1 MADSPLTLSTH
12 AQAQVE
18 STFNTGDLR
27 RRYDFSSRVS
37 ELSPDQT
44 PFFRVLSKIAKKAT
58 TDPEFKTL
66 EQRSMWHKRYAY
78 AVAMDLSETAVG
90 DAAAYTDYSFAAG
103 DLQLDDVMAVAFRT
117 DYPSAGIVQNIIGQT
132 GTAVGATGTKPIFHL
147 VNQIVKITKKIK

>member
-1 MADSPLTLSTH
+1 MADNPLQLSTH

-27 RRYDFSSRVS
+27 RRYDFSDRVS
-37 ELSPDQT
+37 ELAPDQT
-44 PFFRVLSKIAKKAT
+44 PFFRVLSKVAKKAT

-66 EQRSMWHKRYAY
+66 EQRHMWHKRYAY

-90 DAAAYTDYSFAAG
+90 DAAAYTDYSFAAT

-117 DYPSAGIVQNIIGQT
+117 DYLSAGNVQNVLGQT
-132 GTAVGATGTKPIFHL
+132 GTAVGAAGTKPIFHI
-147 VNQIVKITKKIK
+147 VNQIF